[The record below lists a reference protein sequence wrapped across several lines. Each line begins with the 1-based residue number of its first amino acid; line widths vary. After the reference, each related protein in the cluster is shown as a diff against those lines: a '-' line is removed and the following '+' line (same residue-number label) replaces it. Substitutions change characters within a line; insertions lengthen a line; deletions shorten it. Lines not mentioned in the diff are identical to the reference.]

1 MIGTAGVPNWSI
13 IHKFAEI
20 FFRADWI
27 TERPGGTP
35 TDPQKSK
42 IEPGFERF
50 RTKFQNPQKLSQ
62 QKLKL
67 RKLYLDK
74 NYFPKMTNSSHDL
87 VDSGESS
94 PPASD
99 LESYVE
105 STEMTGG

>member
-1 MIGTAGVPNWSI
+1 MYKLLFIAEVFLTQGEFPGFPIGTARIPNWSI

-50 RTKFQNPQKLSQ
+50 RIKFQNPQKHSQ

-67 RKLYLDK
+67 RKL
-74 NYFPKMTNSSHDL
+74 
-87 VDSGESS
+87 
-94 PPASD
+94 
-99 LESYVE
+99 
-105 STEMTGG
+105 

>member
-27 TERPGGTP
+27 TERPGGTR
-35 TDPQKSK
+35 TDPQKTK

-50 RTKFQNPQKLSQ
+50 RIKFQNPQKHTQ

-67 RKLYLDK
+67 RKL
-74 NYFPKMTNSSHDL
+74 
-87 VDSGESS
+87 
-94 PPASD
+94 
-99 LESYVE
+99 
-105 STEMTGG
+105 

>member
-50 RTKFQNPQKLSQ
+50 RIKFQNPQKLSQ

-67 RKLYLDK
+67 RKL
-74 NYFPKMTNSSHDL
+74 
-87 VDSGESS
+87 
-94 PPASD
+94 
-99 LESYVE
+99 
-105 STEMTGG
+105 